1 MDYPKLIEE
10 ALKAREF
17 AYAPY
22 SRFLVGAALLG
33 KSGTIYRGCNVE
45 SCSYGPT
52 NCAQRYSRRFRR
64 GSGSLPPSP
73 SPEAPKGSRARWHIL
88 RSPAVSAGRCLQ
100 NSVPWTSRSLWP
112 AARRIMR
119 CIPWETCC
127 PRHLLR
133 YLFNEAA
140 LKFLSSC

>member
-45 SCSYGPT
+45 MQICY
-52 NCAQRYSRRFRR
+52 Q
-64 GSGSLPPSP
+64 LPF
-73 SPEAPKGSRARWHIL
+73 PKGG
-88 RSPAVSAGRCLQ
+88 V
-100 NSVPWTSRSLWP
+100 
-112 AARRIMR
+112 
-119 CIPWETCC
+119 
-127 PRHLLR
+127 
-133 YLFNEAA
+133 
-140 LKFLSSC
+140 